1 MSRFRAHELV
11 RVNGQFGH
19 VMKGPMSTG
28 RHRLW
33 SVRMFDGRAVLARED
48 LIFSAERRN
57 NDEEL

>member
-1 MSRFRAHELV
+1 MTGFRAHELV
-11 RVNGQFGH
+11 RVNGRFGH

-48 LIFSAERRN
+48 LIVSAEGRN
-57 NDEEL
+57 TNEEL